1 MTDLLKKIETHKE
14 AILLGEVGALLHM
27 FGKASSEFLQANSL
41 KGQGN
46 DSHQDLKH
54 LPNLKPYLEKDRL
67 KDAFSFTVNG
77 KQEKLSGNFTDFI
90 LKYKG
95 SQPDSY
101 LLKLFNTCH
110 RMTSADEKGVIRRKQ
125 SINNMWITTPFG
137 YRAHKI
143 DPACVDSARA
153 DMDQKLADAFDSYL
167 KNEQNSI
174 EHLRKQAVNILQPG
188 LSEALGETRQP
199 ANDVTLWAQ
208 SHGVASL
215 YKPVLVTLAMEIE
228 PCPKKNGDYDFDQV
242 RWRLLGIGWNGLGF
256 IQRSRKPAD
265 ILQRQEIVRV
275 ITREIQQLIEVKYP
289 LGNLFYW
296 DVNGL
301 FLTFPGI
308 EDNVA
313 QNLVDQFA
321 SELVQIVREQSDNE
335 LWPFL
340 TLSKPRRTLT
350 IITQEIEHRD
360 KLAALPH
367 VATILSL
374 EKDDLSR
381 GKRLLLNSPE
391 LKPPASDQDIC
402 PVCQFRGKSISEDAC
417 SICMER
423 RSGRQNQ
430 GNGQTIWIDEVADAN
445 NRIALLTLRFDL
457 SRWLNGEWLTTLL
470 SQNFNDWY
478 ASLALLSVLQNP
490 QQKRKLERIISP
502 ISATPDVVTDILGQ
516 IGTGQVEKDVG
527 FKTSI
532 LNTFFTDIKASEEKN
547 NTYYFSNVLN
557 NLRSRIDDNPGY
569 KLTSHGLATAVF
581 TQNPSPARLS
591 RIWQETETFL
601 NMWLANVEEK
611 VFAVQPQRL
620 RFVIKSP
627 IDVVQKGKTYR
638 ITIPNLSPGPLVVL
652 CLGKQE
658 FLTIDSLDKF
668 KYEQGESH
676 LSGMEAVKHALQG
689 NGVKSWVDEATGQP
703 LPCDSLTEAQKEKFT
718 MEPYL
723 PYIILS
729 LSPVF
734 CQVLVPADRAPDILR
749 QLLNLFDERFEK
761 VQGKLPL
768 HVGLLVA
775 KRKFPLYALL
785 EAGQRALSDP
795 AIKKGRFMYPWWT
808 TITHTDDPFY
818 GWYPSKK
825 PDKKGHRLVDLSP
838 VNAVQK
844 LWLTPGYFDFD
855 FLGST
860 ADRYRLYY
868 DGNANQGPKRISITY
883 GKLNP
888 RPFPFHYLSKIF
900 KVWDALSIIS
910 QTQRHQLEGMLSTKL
925 EEWKTVGGDSM
936 PVFEKFGKALLR
948 DSFGK
953 DWAELSA
960 ETKRMLEES
969 LQDGLLLETLQ
980 FFQHVIKEGILD
992 ERR

>member
-41 KGQGN
+41 EGQGN

-54 LPNLKPYLEKDRL
+54 LPNLKPYLEKDRV

-77 KQEKLSGNFTDFI
+77 RQEKLSGNFTDFI
-90 LKYKG
+90 LRYKG

-110 RMTSADEKGVIRRKQ
+110 RMTSADEKGVVRRKQ

-143 DPACVDSARA
+143 DPTCVDSIRARI
-153 DMDQKLADAFDSYL
+153 DQELANVFDAYFSEHS
-167 KNEQNSI
+167 NI
-174 EHLRKQAVNILQPG
+174 ELLREEAIKVLQPG
-188 LSEALGETRQP
+188 FSKTLGETRQP

-215 YKPVLVTLAMEIE
+215 YKPVLATLAMEIE
-228 PCPKKNGDYDFDQV
+228 PCPKKNGDYGFDQV
-242 RWRLLGIGWNGLGF
+242 RWRLLGIGWDGLGF
-256 IQRSRKPAD
+256 IQRGRKPAD
-265 ILQRQEIVRV
+265 ILQRQEILRDIIRDVQR
-275 ITREIQQLIEVKYP
+275 LIEVKYP
-289 LGNLFYW
+289 LGNLFYR
-296 DVNGL
+296 DLNGL

-313 QNLVDQFA
+313 QDLVNQLTP
-321 SELVQIVREQSDNE
+321 ELVSIVLEQSENE

-360 KLAALPH
+360 KLAALPR

-374 EKDDLSR
+374 EKDGSSR
-381 GKRLLLNSPE
+381 EKRLLLNSPE
-391 LKPPASDQDIC
+391 LKLPASDQDIC
-402 PVCQFRGKSISEDAC
+402 PVCRFRSKALSKDSC
-417 SICMER
+417 TICTKR
-423 RSGRQNQ
+423 RSGRQEEWHSAR
-430 GNGQTIWIDEVADAN
+430 NGQTIWIDEVADVN

-457 SRWLNGEWLTTLL
+457 SRWLSGEWLTTLY
-470 SQNFNDWY
+470 SQTFEEWSQGERLFSTSGQVKRQLRDLVSRGKIQLPGQNTYSAFQSAQSF
-478 ASLALLSVLQNP
+478 ASWVIQNPISTERKPILESFLEKGGGEIGDPGALLEEIEEQYGTKND
-490 QQKRKLERIISP
+490 Q
-502 ISATPDVVTDILGQ
+502 AIL
-516 IGTGQVEKDVG
+516 
-527 FKTSI
+527 S
-532 LNTFFTDIKASEEKN
+532 
-547 NTYYFSNVLN
+547 YF
-557 NLRSRIDDNPGY
+557 
-569 KLTSHGLATAVF
+569 F

-591 RIWQETETFL
+591 RIWQETEIFL
-601 NMWLANVEEK
+601 NTWLANVEEK

-627 IDVVQKGKTYR
+627 IDGVQKGKTYR

-668 KYEQGESH
+668 KYEQGEIH
-676 LSGMEAVKHALQG
+676 LYGLGAVKHALQR
-689 NGVKSWVDEATGQP
+689 NGVKSWVDEATGQ
-703 LPCDSLTEAQKEKFT
+703 LLQSSDSLAEMQKEKFVI
-718 MEPYL
+718 ESYL
-723 PYIILS
+723 PYIVLS

-734 CQVLVPADRAPDILR
+734 CQVLFPANRIPDILR
-749 QLLNLFDERFEK
+749 QLLELFDERFDK

-785 EAGQRALSDP
+785 EAGQQVLNDP
-795 AIKKGRFMYPWWT
+795 ALKKGRFMYPWWDT
-808 TITHTDDPFY
+808 TAHTDDPFY
-818 GWYPSKK
+818 TQYPSKE
-825 PDKKGHRLVDLSP
+825 PDNKGHRLVNLLP
-838 VNAVQK
+838 VNATRK
-844 LWLTPGYFDFD
+844 FWLTPGYFDFD
-855 FLGST
+855 FFGST

-868 DGNANQGPKRISITY
+868 DGDANQWPKRTSITC

-888 RPFPFHYLSKIF
+888 RPLPLHYLRKIF

-910 QTQRHQLEGMLSTKL
+910 QTQRHQLEEVLSTKL
-925 EEWKTVGGDSM
+925 EEWKTVEGDSM

-948 DSFGK
+948 DSYGK
-953 DWAELSA
+953 NWAELSA
-960 ETKRMLEES
+960 ETKRILEES

-980 FFQHVIKEGILD
+980 FFQHVIKEGLLD